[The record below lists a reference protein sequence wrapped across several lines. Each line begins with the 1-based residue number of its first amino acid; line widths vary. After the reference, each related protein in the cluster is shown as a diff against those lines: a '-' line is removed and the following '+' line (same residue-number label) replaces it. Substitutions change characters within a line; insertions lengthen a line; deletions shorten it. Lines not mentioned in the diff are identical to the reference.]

1 MSTASVLNPEKRI
14 ELNPFDVDAWNL
26 LLRESSARSIDQARN
41 FYEKLVE
48 QFPNAGRYWKAY
60 IEHELRAKNFDR
72 VEQLF
77 DRCLFE
83 VLHIDL
89 WKSYVYY
96 IRETKGH
103 LPNYREKVAEAFDC
117 AIDRVGVDTQASQI
131 YVDYIQFLKNVEAVG
146 QYAEN
151 QKVAAVRKIYQKALS
166 TPLANLDQIWQDYC
180 AFEKSVNMNL
190 AEKLIADRLKDYQ
203 HVKKVYKQIEQ
214 LMQGINRQ
222 AISVPPRGTAA
233 EQKQVD
239 LWRKYIAFEKSNPL
253 RTEELGLKAK
263 RVIYAYDQALL
274 SLGYHADIWYESACY
289 HEKIVSELKD
299 QGDTKVADV
308 IAEETSKLYNRATS
322 GLMKETPLI
331 HFAHADFEEAKGR
344 YEVAKQIY
352 DKLINF
358 AEDPTLA
365 YIMLMNF
372 VRRTEGVRSARAV
385 FQKARCDSRCQFHI
399 YIAGALMEFH
409 CSKDVSV
416 AQKIFDYGLKQ
427 FGNIPEFATAYV
439 DFLTHV
445 NDDNNT
451 RIVIERLLD
460 SPDISTELRID
471 MWDRYLDLETRVGNA
486 ASLHKVD
493 RARRKALNEVYEDR
507 QALFLVDRFKFMNL
521 WPCDSEQLKLMG
533 YGKISRL
540 NTQGAANVAS
550 AGSRYGNIANP
561 RIPNVNIEISGF
573 PRPDTAQMIPFKAA
587 SRTEPSFHPVPGG
600 LFPAPPSVA
609 FLVKKLPPPESFN
622 GPFVDHQHLMET
634 LFHFNREPPKAKF
647 KETVEPNQSLSNYK
661 AADIKR
667 EFQQLVTTTTDPAV
681 LYASEEYRRQ
691 RKRKNQNDSDSEDEA
706 NGTTESTGDIFKK
719 RMNAKARPVEA
730 YCQMPCKRGRL
741 NQKHTQWG
749 CYFSLFSTEKV

>member
-1 MSTASVLNPEKRI
+1 MSSASVLNPEKRI
-14 ELNPFDVDAWNL
+14 ELNAFDVDAWNL

-41 FYEKLVE
+41 FYEKLVT

-60 IEHELRAKNFDR
+60 IEHELRARNYEQ
-72 VEQLF
+72 VEKLF
-77 DRCLFE
+77 TRCLFE

-89 WKSYVYY
+89 WKSYVFY

-117 AIDRVGVDTQASQI
+117 AIDRVGADTQASQI
-131 YVDYIQFLKNVEAVG
+131 YLDYIHFLKNVEAVG

-151 QKVAAVRKIYQKALS
+151 QKVSAVRKIYQKAIS
-166 TPLANLDQIWQDYC
+166 TPLVNLDQIWQDYC

-190 AEKLIADRLKDYQ
+190 ADKLIADRVKEYQ

-214 LMQGINRQ
+214 CMQGINRQ
-222 AISVPPRGTAA
+222 AISIPPRGTAA

-274 SLGYHADIWYESACY
+274 SLGYHADIWYESACF
-289 HEKIVSELKD
+289 HEKIVAELKEH
-299 QGDTKVADV
+299 GDTKVADV
-308 IAEETSKLYNRATS
+308 IAAETSKLYIRATS

-331 HFAHADFEEAKGR
+331 HFAHADFEESKGR
-344 YEVAKQIY
+344 FEVAKQIY

-358 AEDPTLA
+358 TEDPTLA

-372 VRRTEGVRSARAV
+372 VRRTEGVRAARAV
-385 FQKARCDSRCQFHI
+385 FQQARCDSRCQFHI
-399 YIAGALMEFH
+399 FIAGALMEFH

-427 FGNIPEFATAYV
+427 YGNVPEFATAYV

-451 RIVIERLLD
+451 RVVIERLLE
-460 SPDISTELRID
+460 SPEISTELRID

-486 ASLHKVD
+486 ASLHKID
-493 RARRKALNEVYEDR
+493 MARRRALNDVYEDR

-540 NTQGAANVAS
+540 NNQGSSNVSS
-550 AGSRYGNIANP
+550 ATSRFGNPSNRQAT
-561 RIPNVNIEISGF
+561 VNMEISGF
-573 PRPDTAQMIPFKAA
+573 PRPDTAQMIPFKAC
-587 SRTEPSFHPVPGG
+587 SRSDPTFHPVPGG
-600 LFPAPPSVA
+600 VFPFPPSVA
-609 FLVKKLPPPESFN
+609 FLVKKLPPPESFG
-622 GPFVDHQHLMET
+622 GPFVDHQHLMES
-634 LFHFNREPPKAKF
+634 LYHFNREPPRAKF
-647 KETVEPNQSLSNYK
+647 KESIDVNKTMNNYK
-661 AADIKR
+661 AADIRR

-681 LYASEEYRRQ
+681 LYASEEFRKQ
-691 RKRKNQNDSDSEDEA
+691 RKRKTNNDSDSEDEV
-706 NGTTESTGDIFKK
+706 NGTAVESTGDVFKR
-719 RMNAKARPVEA
+719 RMNAKARPIEA
-730 YCQMPCKRGRL
+730 
-741 NQKHTQWG
+741 
-749 CYFSLFSTEKV
+749 